1 MDIIQKGEI
10 MKEMFKYMENTC
22 DQSVKHLCIIYIIL
36 LIVQCTLGLMNPNSD
51 ALVYY
56 FLMAIGF
63 IAVNRIHVHR
73 LNSLI
78 KDGAINRI
86 RLIPMNWKSFLHSE
100 LLFTGVSYALLIVV
114 QQLVIAVLYLP
125 IKDQFHFLGNTF
137 WLYLLDHQAAFF
149 FMPFSLL
156 HLVMM
161 IIVVCIIT
169 IVFTFLHVSIAL
181 DSKNCGISVIL
192 LFILVIVTFMEYLF
206 GSFILMLIYMM
217 IGFIAYQLLKSAF
230 GVRRQSKWKK

>member
-1 MDIIQKGEI
+1 MA
-10 MKEMFKYMENTC
+10 
-22 DQSVKHLCIIYIIL
+22 QSI
-36 LIVQCTLGLMNPNSD
+36 
-51 ALVYY
+51 
-56 FLMAIGF
+56 
-63 IAVNRIHVHR
+63 
-73 LNSLI
+73 
-78 KDGAINRI
+78 RI
-86 RLIPMNWKSFLHSE
+86 RLIPMNRKSFLHSE

-137 WLYLLDHQAAFF
+137 WLYLLDHQAAFLSLCH
-149 FMPFSLL
+149 FSLL

-230 GVRRQSKWKK
+230 GVRRQSK

>member
-86 RLIPMNWKSFLHSE
+86 RLIPMNRKSFLHSE

-149 FMPFSLL
+149 CMPFSVL

-181 DSKNCGISVIL
+181 DSKNCGISVI
-192 LFILVIVTFMEYLF
+192 
-206 GSFILMLIYMM
+206 
-217 IGFIAYQLLKSAF
+217 
-230 GVRRQSKWKK
+230 